1 MYRPR
6 EATSQTLSTNNK
18 ITCLYLLSVFSLIGL
33 IFLNLFWE
41 IFYNPLD
48 RDGSWMVVKSLILL
62 IPLPG
67 ILKKNRYTFQWSSM
81 FIWLFIMEGIVRFY
95 SELGVSRDMASYQ
108 TFLGTL
114 FFFSSIFFCRI
125 TKN

>member
-1 MYRPR
+1 MYCPR
-6 EATSQTLSTNNK
+6 EATSQALSKDNK

-41 IFYNPLD
+41 IFYNPLNTN
-48 RDGSWMVVKSLILL
+48 GSWMVVKSLVLL

-67 ILKKNRYTFQWSSM
+67 ILKKNRYTYQWSSM

-95 SELGVSRDMASYQ
+95 SELDVSRDMASYQ
-108 TFLGTL
+108 IFLGTL
-114 FFFSSIFFCRI
+114 FFFSSIFFCRVK
-125 TKN
+125 KN

>member
-1 MYRPR
+1 LYCPR
-6 EATSQTLSTNNK
+6 EETSQALSTNNK

-41 IFYNPLD
+41 IFYNPLNTN
-48 RDGSWMVVKSLILL
+48 GSWMVVKSLVLL

-67 ILKKNRYTFQWSSM
+67 ILKKNRYTYQWSSM

-108 TFLGTL
+108 IFLGTL
-114 FFFSSIFFCRI
+114 FFFSSIFFCRVK
-125 TKN
+125 KN

>member
-1 MYRPR
+1 M
-6 EATSQTLSTNNK
+6 STNNK
-18 ITCLYLLSVFSLIGL
+18 ITCLYLLSVISLIGL

-48 RDGSWMVVKSLILL
+48 SDGSWMVVKSLILL

-67 ILKKNRYTFQWSSM
+67 ILKKNRYTYQWSSM

-108 TFLGTL
+108 TFLGFL

-125 TKN
+125 KKS

>member
-1 MYRPR
+1 MYCPR
-6 EATSQTLSTNNK
+6 KATGQTLSTNNK
-18 ITCLYLLSVFSLIGL
+18 ITCLYLLSVISLIGL

-48 RDGSWMVVKSLILL
+48 SDGSWMVVKSLILL

-67 ILKKNRYTFQWSSM
+67 ILKKNRYTYQWSSM

-108 TFLGTL
+108 TFLGFL

-125 TKN
+125 KKS

>member
-1 MYRPR
+1 MYCPR
-6 EATSQTLSTNNK
+6 KATSQTLSTNNK
-18 ITCLYLLSVFSLIGL
+18 ITCLYLLSVISLIGL

-48 RDGSWMVVKSLILL
+48 SDGSWMVVKSLILL

-67 ILKKNRYTFQWSSM
+67 ILKKNRYTYQWSSM

-108 TFLGTL
+108 TFLGII

-125 TKN
+125 KKS

>member
-1 MYRPR
+1 MYCSW

-18 ITCLYLLSVFSLIGL
+18 ITCLYLLSVISLIGL

-48 RDGSWMVVKSLILL
+48 SDGSWMVVKSLILL

-67 ILKKNRYTFQWSSM
+67 ILKKNRYTYQWSSM

-108 TFLGTL
+108 TFLGII

-125 TKN
+125 KKS

>member
-1 MYRPR
+1 MYCSR
-6 EATSQTLSTNNK
+6 EEASQTLSTNNK

-41 IFYNPLD
+41 IFYNPLNTN
-48 RDGSWMVVKSLILL
+48 GSWMVVKSLVLL

-67 ILKKNRYTFQWSSM
+67 ILKKNRYTYQWSSM

-108 TFLGTL
+108 IFLGTL
-114 FFFSSIFFCRI
+114 FFFSSIFFCRVK
-125 TKN
+125 KN

>member
-1 MYRPR
+1 LYCPR
-6 EATSQTLSTNNK
+6 EETSQALSTNNK

-41 IFYNPLD
+41 IFYNPLNTN
-48 RDGSWMVVKSLILL
+48 GSWMVVKSLVLL

-67 ILKKNRYTFQWSSM
+67 ILKKNRYTYQWSSM

-108 TFLGTL
+108 IFLGTL
-114 FFFSSIFFCRI
+114 FFFSSIFFCRV
-125 TKN
+125 KNN

>member
-1 MYRPR
+1 MYCPR
-6 EATSQTLSTNNK
+6 KATSQNLSTNNK
-18 ITCLYLLSVFSLIGL
+18 ITYLYLLSVISLIGL

-48 RDGSWMVVKSLILL
+48 SNGSWMVVKSLILL

-95 SELGVSRDMASYQ
+95 SELGMSKDMAAYQ
-108 TFLGTL
+108 TFLGIL
-114 FFFSSIFFCRI
+114 FFLSSIFFCRI
-125 TKN
+125 KKN